1 MDQHHEALAIE
12 HVFAQLPTT
21 GGGQLYVAVRDGLG
35 RRRGDRAAAAL
46 RRHRNGRWLNHMTA
60 LGGGDHRIL
69 IAPASHRDLV
79 TWLQEMYNSLS
90 R

>member
-1 MDQHHEALAIE
+1 M
-12 HVFAQLPTT
+12 
-21 GGGQLYVAVRDGLG
+21 YVAVRDGLG
-35 RRRGDRAAAAL
+35 RRRATEQP
-46 RRHRNGRWLNHMTA
+46 RRYADTENGRWLNHMTA

-79 TWLQEMYNSLS
+79 TRLQKMYNSLS